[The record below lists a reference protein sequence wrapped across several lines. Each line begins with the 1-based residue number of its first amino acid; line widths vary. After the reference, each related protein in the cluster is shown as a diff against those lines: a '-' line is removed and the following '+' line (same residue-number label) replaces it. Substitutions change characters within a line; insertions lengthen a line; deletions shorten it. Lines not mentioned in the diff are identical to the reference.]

1 MVLPGN
7 HGNHVKLGIWS
18 YMPSIRQNQKQAN
31 SLAGFFPRRVRKTP
45 SLPRIPNMLEARKL
59 LYSMML
65 AAPVALMAGIGVH
78 ARSYEDPFQFPDSGA
93 DHRRIN
99 AYIPLVIET
108 KQKAS
113 EFGNSDETVVIELA
127 KKWLAAKENG
137 DLQPL
142 SPVGT
147 DEFVPTGIKGK
158 ILECQLHVSKRLI
171 QLASLRRERGQSTAA
186 LQDLVLASKVAN
198 IMKYS
203 NFNTFFRC
211 SLMQTHAISQLDKV
225 FDGLTTDEQN
235 VAIHTFQDIRDHH
248 GKLAIMANRA
258 RKIVIDAIT
267 VHEDI
272 DVALA
277 SADRAVPSRS
287 FFEQTASAKRIPTL
301 GYDVVGAHYQIPSQ
315 FSTVQRAL
323 YADEQI
329 RSMTKKIMDRR
340 KSLRA

>member
-1 MVLPGN
+1 
-7 HGNHVKLGIWS
+7 
-18 YMPSIRQNQKQAN
+18 MPSIRQIQNQAN
-31 SLAGFFPRRVRKTP
+31 SLAGFFPGRVRKTTG
-45 SLPRIPNMLEARKL
+45 LPKIPIMLEARKL

-65 AAPVALMAGIGVH
+65 VAPVALMAGIGVH

-108 KQKAS
+108 KQKVT
-113 EFGNSDETVVIELA
+113 EFGTTSEAVDRDLA
-127 KKWLAAKENG
+127 KKWLAAKESG
-137 DLQPL
+137 ELQPL

-158 ILECQLHVSKRLI
+158 ILECQLQVSKRLI
-171 QLASLRRERGQSTAA
+171 QFAQQRRERGQNAAA
-186 LQDLVLASKVAN
+186 LQNLVLASNVAN

-211 SLMQTHAISQLDKV
+211 TLMQSHAISQLDKV
-225 FDGLTTDEQN
+225 FDDLNEDEQKTA
-235 VAIHTFQDIRDHH
+235 VATIREIRDHH
-248 GKLAIMANRA
+248 GKLGIMANRA

-287 FFEQTASAKRIPTL
+287 FFEQTASAKRVPNL

-323 YADEQI
+323 YADDQI
-329 RSMTKKIMDRR
+329 RSMTLKIMDRR
-340 KSLRA
+340 KSQRA

>member
-18 YMPSIRQNQKQAN
+18 YMPSKWQNQNQAN
-31 SLAGFFPRRVRKTP
+31 TLARFFPRRVRKTP
-45 SLPRIPNMLEARKL
+45 SLPKIPNMLEARKL

-78 ARSYEDPFQFPDSGA
+78 ARSYEDPFQFPDSAA

-99 AYIPLVIET
+99 AYIPLVIESR
-108 KQKAS
+108 QKFS
-113 EFGNSDETVVIELA
+113 EVGNGNETVLRDLA
-127 KKWLAAKENG
+127 RKWLAAQESG
-137 DLQPL
+137 ELQPL

-147 DEFVPTGIKGK
+147 DEFVPTGIKAK
-158 ILECQLHVSKRLI
+158 ILESQLSVSKLLI
-171 QLASLRRERGQSTAA
+171 QLAVQKSEHGQNSVALR
-186 LQDLVLASKVAN
+186 DLLLASNVAN

-211 SLMQTHAISQLDKV
+211 SLMQSHAISQLDKV
-225 FDGLTTDEQN
+225 FDELSTDEQN
-235 VAIHTFQDIRDHH
+235 AALDTVRGIREHR

-329 RSMTKKIMDRR
+329 RSMTKRIMDRR